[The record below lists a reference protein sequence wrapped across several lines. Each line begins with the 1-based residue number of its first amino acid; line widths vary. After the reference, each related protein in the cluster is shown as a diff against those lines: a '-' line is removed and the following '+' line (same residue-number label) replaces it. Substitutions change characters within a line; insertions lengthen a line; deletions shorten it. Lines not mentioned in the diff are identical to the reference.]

1 MNPARKGA
9 NVERELR
16 KILRKK
22 GFNAFR
28 VRGSRGAGD
37 VLSLYKGKAF
47 VFQVKYTKYE
57 KLRISRF
64 EIRRLV
70 DLYYRHNPD
79 PSKEVTFV
87 YLAVKFRRIGWRFYH
102 IIQLWSILSGIF
114 ETIEINHKDG
124 MKFEDFLSYVS
135 QSLK

>member
-16 KILRKK
+16 KILSEK

-28 VRGSRGAGD
+28 VRGSRGTAD

-47 VFQVKYTKYE
+47 VFQIKYTKYD
-57 KLRISRF
+57 KIRVSRH

-70 DLYYRHNPD
+70 DLYHRHNPD
-79 PSKEVTFV
+79 PNKEITFV
-87 YLAVKFRRIGWRFYH
+87 FLVVKFKKIGWRFYH
-102 IIQLWSILSGIF
+102 ITQLWSMLSGIF
-114 ETIEINHKDG
+114 ETIEINHRDG
-124 MKFEDFLSYVS
+124 MKLEDFLSYVS